1 MSCGKPHE
9 TDCAEVL
16 AEVWLF
22 LDHECDAARRKL
34 LERHLDECTPCLA
47 EYGLD
52 EKLKKL
58 LATKC
63 SGEHAPDGLKNR
75 LRQSIRQIVLES
87 ADVTVESGPGGHR
100 GRGAHHPARA
110 DVLTQQVPRRVPAR
124 AHRVRCSAA
133 CRGSR
138 RPSCGRGA
146 CVPDGTCFLLR
157 RLHGGCPES
166 RT

>member
-22 LDHECDAARRKL
+22 LDHECDTARRKL
-34 LERHLDECTPCLA
+34 LERHLDECQPCLA

-63 SGEHAPDGLKNR
+63 SGDRAPAELKDR
-75 LRQSIRQIVLES
+75 LRASIRTIVLEQ
-87 ADVTVESGPGGHR
+87 ADVTVEQGPTGTVVEVRTTRVERSG
-100 GRGAHHPARA
+100 
-110 DVLTQQVPRRVPAR
+110 
-124 AHRVRCSAA
+124 
-133 CRGSR
+133 
-138 RPSCGRGA
+138 
-146 CVPDGTCFLLR
+146 
-157 RLHGGCPES
+157 
-166 RT
+166 